1 MSLISSIEKEAKSY
15 ERFIK
20 QISVAASGCWNWTG
34 TLDRDGY
41 AQYHRNR
48 KTKKGHRISYEWHN
62 GKIPFGLTIDH
73 LCKNKCCVNPE
84 HLEAVTAQENGRRHN
99 AEGYKQWWATLSD
112 EDRAAFVEKSGKK
125 ASQVAAAKKL
135 AATHCRRG
143 HEWKPETT
151 YIVPSNGHRRCNVC
165 FAEVQK
171 RARAKTF
178 KSVIKSNS
186 QRQL

>member
-1 MSLISSIEKEAKSY
+1 MLLKIIQQESNSY

-20 QISVAASGCWNWTG
+20 QISITASGCWNWTG
-34 TLDRDGY
+34 VLDRDGY

-48 KTKKGHRISYEWHN
+48 KAKIAHRISYEWHK

-84 HLEAVTAQENGRRHN
+84 HLEAVSIQENGRRHN
-99 AEGYKQWWATLSD
+99 AEGYKRWWYGLSNI
-112 EDRAAFVEKSGKK
+112 EKQVFIENVSKK
-125 ASQVAAAKKL
+125 ASRIAAVKKL
-135 AATHCRRG
+135 AANHCKRG

-151 YIVPSNGHRRCNVC
+151 YIVPRDGSRRCNVC

-171 RARAKTF
+171 RARANTSKKIT
-178 KSVIKSNS
+178 KSNS
-186 QRQL
+186 